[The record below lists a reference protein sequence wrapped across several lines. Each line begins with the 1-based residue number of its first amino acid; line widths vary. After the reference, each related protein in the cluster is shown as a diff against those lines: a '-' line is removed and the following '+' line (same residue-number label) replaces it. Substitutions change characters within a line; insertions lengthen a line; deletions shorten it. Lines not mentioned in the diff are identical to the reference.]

1 MEESDAQRAGKSP
14 LASYDARLH
23 DQEPDEDGDHVDV
36 EAVSQDAVTL
46 DRGDLLRE
54 PWQQ

>member
-1 MEESDAQRAGKSP
+1 MEESDAQRASKSP